1 MHDHTEM
8 DLMLRG
14 YGLTTAKILYH
25 FPDHPHLLQSYIWQD
40 YDIAPKFPVLI
51 RFIEFW
57 KAKLDG
63 PLHSVTYTHQTLV
76 APNEWRKVDGEFL
89 VH

>member
-1 MHDHTEM
+1 MSDHSEL

-40 YDIAPKFPVLI
+40 YDNAPKIPALNRLI
-51 RFIEFW
+51 DVW
-57 KAKLDG
+57 
-63 PLHSVTYTHQTLV
+63 
-76 APNEWRKVDGEFL
+76 
-89 VH
+89 